1 MAVMTGIDHTGEE
14 QWEFSEHDFYDV
26 EDDLDLLSHHASMI
40 KDIGE
45 KLRGVEKGFDRCEP
59 RCPEFE
65 DHWSDFVE
73 AIFAARKAVDDAVDI
88 MAASIAK
95 AQKQPKAAAI
105 ERIKNEWMDGE
116 RFDVEGEE

>member
-1 MAVMTGIDHTGEE
+1 MAVMTGKDHTGVE
-14 QWEFSEHDFYDV
+14 QWAFSEHDFYDV

-65 DHWSDFVE
+65 EHWSDFVE
-73 AIFAARKAVDDAVDI
+73 AIFSARKSVDEAVNV
-88 MAASIAK
+88 MSASIADARLAPSENAK
-95 AQKQPKAAAI
+95 D
-105 ERIKNEWMDGE
+105 RIREEWMAGE
-116 RFDVEGEE
+116 RFDVEGE

>member
-65 DHWSDFVE
+65 EHWSDFVE
-73 AIFAARKAVDDAVDI
+73 AIFSARKSVDEAVNV
-88 MAASIAK
+88 MSASIADARLSPSENAK
-95 AQKQPKAAAI
+95 D
-105 ERIKNEWMDGE
+105 RIREEWMAGE
-116 RFDVEGEE
+116 RFDVEGE